1 MKKIIKVFLGLVVIL
16 IIIIVKHKDIYKAYK
31 TNQISKMIVNC
42 LNGNFSNMINEY
54 TINRYK
60 IIHMSNQ
67 DLNHNNITKQ
77 IEVYINSVI
86 NGMNIYIQNNE
97 KVVMDRNMIGEK
109 INEFRDVE
117 IGKDIYMTYYKVD
130 YAVGESFTSNDVKNY
145 KDGIFKDLLIEKL
158 KECLDYEEIDGE
170 INWFINS
177 TEDKIIEL
185 PYDCYIDYKAYHRED
200 NKEFK
205 RAIDVVFDKNFKLQ
219 NNLSSLTIKYETSV
233 GNIKERKSLLFY
245 GNLDGKD
252 YYDLNIFDVLTNGTD
267 TVARA
272 ELNSHTLERWKYE
285 ADVAFFEEYP
295 IWKHEDEEMDIL
307 DRIIESREAEEKNK
321 EE

>member
-1 MKKIIKVFLGLVVIL
+1 MKKIIKMFLGLVVVL

-31 TNQISKMIVNC
+31 TNQISKMIINC

-77 IEVYINSVI
+77 IEVYINDVI
-86 NGMNIYIQNNE
+86 NGMNIYIRNNE
-97 KVVMDRNMIGEK
+97 KVIVNRDMKSER
-109 INEFRDVE
+109 INNPNDIES
-117 IGKDIYMTYYKVD
+117 GKDIYMTYYKVD

-158 KECLDYEEIDGE
+158 KECLDYEEIDGK

-185 PYDCYIDYKAYHRED
+185 PYDCYIDYKAY
-200 NKEFK
+200 NYQ
-205 RAIDVVFDKNFKLQ
+205 IDKNFKKAI
-219 NNLSSLTIKYETSV
+219 NIVDKKKINLDKL
-233 GNIKERKSLLFY
+233 GNIVTVKFLLNNGNEITQNIDVVKWDDGKYRISLLP
-245 GNLDGKD
+245 LGKTIT
-252 YYDLNIFDVLTNGTD
+252 YM
-267 TVARA
+267 ASS
-272 ELNSHTLERWKYE
+272 ELCSHTLERWVTE
-285 ADVAFFEEYP
+285 AEIAFFEEYP
-295 IWKHEDEEMDIL
+295 IWKHENEEMDIL
-307 DRIIESREAEEKNK
+307 DRIIESREAEENK